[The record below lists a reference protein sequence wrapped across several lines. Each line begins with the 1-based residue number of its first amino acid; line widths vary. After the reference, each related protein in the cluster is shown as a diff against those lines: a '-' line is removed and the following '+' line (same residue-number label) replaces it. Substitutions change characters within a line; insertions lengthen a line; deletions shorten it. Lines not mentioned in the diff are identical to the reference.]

1 MLARI
6 RSGHS
11 LLFRAYKYRIT
22 QKGDPRCNRCSDGK
36 EDDLEHW
43 LECAGTAEERM
54 RTFGHIHV
62 DLPDLTRKPREVV
75 ALARKTLF
83 RGAERV

>member
-1 MLARI
+1 M
-6 RSGHS
+6 
-11 LLFRAYKYRIT
+11 
-22 QKGDPRCNRCSDGK
+22 
-36 EDDLEHW
+36 EHW

-83 RGAERV
+83 RGAERG